1 MKINE
6 ENFDKLCIVADNGEL
21 WLITQWH
28 GDGFFKIEQSTINGV
43 GGKVIDSINEADLMV
58 LFRGSRIVQ
67 FEGSEEKGNQFINRI
82 GERGRNSEGFLMEV
96 TGYRNANDVDIKF
109 VGCDFEIKGT
119 RYSGFKDGTLSNPIY
134 KVVRWTLSLL
144 IEMRLNEKKVWENIK
159 ELKAYRGEIVADYS
173 KSDEYAVDI
182 DKMARLTRLLEE
194 FNSGEAGSDWCKIY
208 LTDLCEP
215 DLLGIIRNIETYL
228 KKDYGYFHLGSEAV
242 VGKELEDIIE
252 QTKLSLRRKA
262 RNIKNV
268 KVYD

>member
-1 MKINE
+1 MLITE
-6 ENFDKLCIVADNGEL
+6 ENFDRLCIISNSGEK
-21 WLITQWH
+21 WVITEWY
-28 GDGFFKIEQSTINGV
+28 GDGRFKIEQGV
-43 GGKVIDSINEADLMV
+43 ATEERKVIDNVDEKELEV
-58 LFRGSRIVQ
+58 LFRGGRIVEI
-67 FEGSEEKGNQFINRI
+67 EGNEEKGNKFINRI
-82 GERGRNSEGFLMEV
+82 GERSRNSEGFLMEI
-96 TGYRNANDVDIKF
+96 TGYRNANDVDVLF
-109 VGCDFEIKGT
+109 VGCDFEITGT

-144 IEMRLNEKKVWENIK
+144 IEMRLNDKKVSANIK

-194 FNSGEAGSDWCKIY
+194 FNSGEEGGDWCKIY

-215 DLLGIIRNIETYL
+215 DLLGIIRDIETYL

-252 QTKLSLRRKA
+252 QTKLSLRKKA
-262 RNIKNV
+262 RNVKNV